1 MELLGADES
10 VIATLTPGDQFV
22 DDDPTQQST
31 ELKLPEDECVGCA
44 VGDHSGQ
51 TLSLFWYSQATGHVI
66 TLSLLIPLL
75 ILLFQIRLIREAAEW
90 GPRYKFWSCADVDI
104 VKVCLL
110 FTNHGFCILNM
121 NFFRMWVVETNV
133 EIMET
138 MMNALDSALVTN
150 LGLKRN

>member
-66 TLSLLIPLL
+66 TLSLSIPLL

-104 VKVCLL
+104 VNVCQQ
-110 FTNHGFCILNM
+110 
-121 NFFRMWVVETNV
+121 
-133 EIMET
+133 IM
-138 MMNALDSALVTN
+138 DFVF
-150 LGLKRN
+150 

>member
-1 MELLGADES
+1 MELLGVDES

-31 ELKLPEDECVGCA
+31 KLKLPEDECVGCA

-75 ILLFQIRLIREAAEW
+75 SSPSPKSSP
-90 GPRYKFWSCADVDI
+90 PRPKI
-104 VKVCLL
+104 KPKPVK
-110 FTNHGFCILNM
+110 N
-121 NFFRMWVVETNV
+121 
-133 EIMET
+133 
-138 MMNALDSALVTN
+138 
-150 LGLKRN
+150 

>member
-31 ELKLPEDECVGCA
+31 ELQLPEDQCVGCA

-66 TLSLLIPLL
+66 TLALNLLL

-104 VKVCLL
+104 VKVWIQRIE
-110 FTNHGFCILNM
+110 FVN
-121 NFFRMWVVETNV
+121 
-133 EIMET
+133 
-138 MMNALDSALVTN
+138 
-150 LGLKRN
+150 

>member
-1 MELLGADES
+1 MTANIFDANLNQRLNFPHSISWYNLHFLGGFKLELLGADES

-66 TLSLLIPLL
+66 TLSLILLL

-104 VKVCLL
+104 VKVWIQRIE
-110 FTNHGFCILNM
+110 FVN
-121 NFFRMWVVETNV
+121 
-133 EIMET
+133 
-138 MMNALDSALVTN
+138 
-150 LGLKRN
+150 